1 MKKKIGEQEAI
12 LLIGS
17 CISSNNNFTNRERE
31 NNIKCL
37 KSLMNFF
44 ILPMYL
50 RNRCKDGIVLLE
62 NEIKEENILQ
72 QKHTEE
78 YSKKI

>member
-37 KSLMNFF
+37 KGLLNFF
-44 ILPMYL
+44 NLPMYL
-50 RNRCKDGIVLLE
+50 RSRCKECIALLE
-62 NEIKEENILQ
+62 NEIKEENAI
-72 QKHTEE
+72 QKKHIEE